1 MQLGTGRPG
10 FAGNGLLAAA
20 GVRPC
25 AGLGLWRAREEA
37 DGPDGIRGP
46 PEARWCH
53 GFEQRGSGQEG
64 YAAMADGGARECGR
78 GCYGMGTSKTKEG
91 KRSEAHSEFVGGLGE
106 LGEASEA
113 ANRQRRSSVAEEG
126 KSVGA
131 APRG

>member
-25 AGLGLWRAREEA
+25 AGLGLRRARGEA

-53 GFEQRGSGQEG
+53 GFEQRGSGQES

-78 GCYGMGTSKTKEG
+78 GCYGTRTSKTKEG
-91 KRSEAHSEFVGGLGE
+91 KRSGAHVDPVEVDGE
-106 LGEASEA
+106 LGEAPEPT
-113 ANRQRRSSVAEEG
+113 N
-126 KSVGA
+126 
-131 APRG
+131 